1 MRKTLYTALIA
12 AVFAAATATAS
23 AAGDPAYIGQHASTP
38 EDTQAINKVIDD
50 FKAAIKT
57 RDVQLLTSLMVNENL
72 LWTSPPPPQVLK
84 EIRQKHPETQGIPE
98 GAFRGFRGF
107 RDFVASSKVPVEEK
121 FYNVRITQDA
131 NLAWVMFDY
140 EFVEGARTSNYGV
153 ETWQMMKDA
162 DGQWKIASVFWSSHL
177 IN

>member
-1 MRKTLYTALIA
+1 MRKTLHAALIA
-12 AVFAAATATAS
+12 AVFAAATATAG
-23 AAGDPAYIGQHASTP
+23 AADQPAYIGQHASTP

-57 RDVQLLTSLMVNENL
+57 RDVQLLTSLMMNENL
-72 LWTSPPPPQVLK
+72 LWASPPPPQVMKAFL
-84 EIRQKHPETQGIPE
+84 QKHPEVKGFPE
-98 GAFRGFRGF
+98 GAFQGFRGF
-107 RDFVASSKVPVEEK
+107 RDFIASSKVPVEEK

-140 EFVEGARTSNYGV
+140 EFVEGGRTTNYGV

-162 DGQWKIASVFWSSHL
+162 DGQWKIASVFWSTHL
-177 IN
+177 MN